1 MYCAQKDNLT
11 VIRHCQGLL
20 LQQRSN
26 DITATSV
33 LELAVEIIKFMNPAK
48 LALPP
53 KKPGPSPSTPPQD
66 WYFKEFYRASES
78 IMEGGGNSL
87 GLQNMVPPGSKRAP
101 VKVYRACRVQVRTL
115 TLTTFKKRLTD
126 I

>member
-53 KKPGPSPSTPPQD
+53 KKPGPSPSIPPQD

-78 IMEGGGNSL
+78 IMEGGILLVSRIWSRRGHKGRRQ
-87 GLQNMVPPGSKRAP
+87 GLPSVSRSSQDPDFD
-101 VKVYRACRVQVRTL
+101 Y
-115 TLTTFKKRLTD
+115 F
-126 I
+126 